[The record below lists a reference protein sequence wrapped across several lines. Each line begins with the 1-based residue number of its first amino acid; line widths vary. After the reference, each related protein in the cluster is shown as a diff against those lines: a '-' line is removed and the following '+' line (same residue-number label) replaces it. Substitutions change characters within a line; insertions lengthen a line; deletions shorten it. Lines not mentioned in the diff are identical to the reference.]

1 MAAIRK
7 SGGVVPYFWQGKLV
21 DPRDDEFAEH
31 LSLQRFRT
39 IENAASEEVSIG
51 WITPAD
57 PTGDNFSPED
67 LDGGIGTWLRF
78 RIDKKSMPMKWL
90 QIHRD
95 AAEKA
100 RGKKMSA
107 KERREL
113 KDDLMDQLLP
123 RVLPTITLVDAL
135 LFDDRKTVL
144 LFATSKSAKEAFTK
158 LFFESF
164 SIQLEPADPLQS
176 GMRSDI
182 SDELKHTLERVN
194 PIRWP
199 NSALDNDQDKQR
211 APISDMPRPAIKVV
225 QKPKAKA
232 PVSEAP
238 SSDPSQDEPPPFEID
253 EPADAVSPVDDT
265 ATEERIV
272 AETFAEDIPAEVT
285 STDDA
290 PEAPAEATMEEQQ

>member
-7 SGGVVPYFWQGKLV
+7 SGGVVPYFWQGKIV
-21 DPRDDEFAEH
+21 DPRGDEFAEH

-39 IENAASEEVSIG
+39 IENAASEEVSVG
-51 WITPAD
+51 WVTPAD

-100 RGKKMSA
+100 RGKKLSA

-135 LFDDRKTVL
+135 LFEERKTVL

-176 GMRSDI
+176 GMRSDL
-182 SDELKHTLERVN
+182 SEADKRTLERVN

-199 NSALDNDQDKQR
+199 NSSTDGSSTDGSSTDGGNSAAQPNTSKR
-211 APISDMPRPAIKVV
+211 EPI
-225 QKPKAKA
+225 
-232 PVSEAP
+232 
-238 SSDPSQDEPPPFEID
+238 EID
-253 EPADAVSPVDDT
+253 AADDDVTFAST
-265 ATEERIV
+265 ADIATNGNTEEQ
-272 AETFAEDIPAEVT
+272 P
-285 STDDA
+285 
-290 PEAPAEATMEEQQ
+290 

>member
-7 SGGVVPYFWQGKLV
+7 SGGVVPFFWQGKIV
-21 DPRDDEFAEH
+21 DPRNDEFAEH

-51 WITPAD
+51 WVTPAD
-57 PTGDNFSPED
+57 PTGDNFSPEE
-67 LDGGIGTWLRF
+67 LDGGIGTWQRF

-100 RGKKMSA
+100 RGKKLSA

-135 LFDDRKTVL
+135 LFEERKTVL
-144 LFATSKSAKEAFTK
+144 LFATSKSAKEAFGK
-158 LFFESF
+158 LFFETF
-164 SIQLEPADPLQS
+164 SLQLEPADPLQS
-176 GMRSDI
+176 GLRSDL
-182 SDELKHTLERVN
+182 SEKDKRTLERVN

-199 NSALDNDQDKQR
+199 NTALEQGHSRPVPVVTAAPPR
-211 APISDMPRPAIKVV
+211 AERPVE
-225 QKPKAKA
+225 QNPG
-232 PVSEAP
+232 EA
-238 SSDPSQDEPPPFEID
+238 Q
-253 EPADAVSPVDDT
+253 SPHPQASPETAT
-265 ATEERIV
+265 ATE
-272 AETFAEDIPAEVT
+272 
-285 STDDA
+285 STEH
-290 PEAPAEATMEEQQ
+290 EA